1 MKDFDFNQ
9 YYQNHEVDL
18 SWLKKPSQ
26 HGFRWRCSNGSWR
39 KSKRRVSSVDSF
51 RKAIGKDNPSDVYF
65 STSSWLEPIDLP
77 NLNDDTKPHPILL
90 NHLIVFDI
98 DFAPLSLENLE
109 RARLTTLNLH
119 KWIEKNYDY
128 ELMSISFSG
137 SKGFHLF
144 YNDPDRSL
152 FSIENSK
159 EREDAVRENR
169 NKLLQEVLLS
179 GFKVDPRIT
188 ADTRRI
194 IRLPGT
200 IHGKTGLLCH
210 RISIEKL
217 GTNIE
222 AWINDVPSFFGNID
236 IPKVAKVKPKKDN
249 QAGKKVTKNL
259 QQNNVEQSYMI
270 EVSNHLPGTKD
281 RTSLIFWTPYSW
293 GTGELCLEQLE
304 DLVKSE
310 NLADSYIFSDGER
323 ILFICPEA
331 FTRAK
336 IVKLLDKI
344 GMEKVSKTLATR
356 KHYWVRISGIM
367 IEDGNWYN
375 EPRFISMIKGNNS
388 KQNYSIAHLTL
399 LSKLGLDIDI
409 SQFEQLAGNTEP
421 SIRMVVRD

>member
-18 SWLKKPSQ
+18 SWLNKPSQ

-39 KSKRRVSSVDSF
+39 KSKRRVSSVGSF
-51 RKAIGKDNPSDVYF
+51 RKAIARDNPSDVYF

-77 NLNDDTKPHPILL
+77 NLNDETKPHPILL

-109 RARLTTLNLH
+109 GARLTTLNLH
-119 KWIEKNYDY
+119 RWIEKNYDY

-137 SKGFHLF
+137 SKGFHLV
-144 YNDPDRSL
+144 YTDPDRSL
-152 FSIENSK
+152 FSIEDGK
-159 EREDAVRENR
+159 ERENAVRENR
-169 NKLLQEVLLS
+169 KKLLEEVLLA

-210 RISIEKL
+210 RINIERL

-222 AWINDVPSFFGNID
+222 SWITDVPSFFGNID
-236 IPKVAKVKPKKDN
+236 IPKVAKVEPKKVN
-249 QAGKKVTKNL
+249 QAGKKPTKTI
-259 QQNNVEQSYMI
+259 QKNNVEQSYMI

-293 GTGELCLEQLE
+293 GTGEFCLERLE
-304 DLVKSE
+304 DLVKLE

-367 IEDGNWYN
+367 NEDGNWDN
-375 EPRFISMIKGNNS
+375 ELRFISMIKGRNS
-388 KQNYSIAHLTL
+388 KQNYSKAHLTL
-399 LSKLGLDIDI
+399 LAKLGLDIDI
-409 SQFEQLAGNTEP
+409 SQCEQLAGNTEP

>member
-1 MKDFDFNQ
+1 MEDFDFNNF
-9 YYQNHEVDL
+9 YQNHEVDL
-18 SWLKKPSQ
+18 SWLAKPSQ

-39 KSKRRVSSVDSF
+39 KSKRRVSSVESF
-51 RKAIGKDNPSDVYF
+51 RKAIAKDNPSDIYF

-77 NLNDDTKPHPILL
+77 NLSDETKPHPILI
-90 NHLIVFDI
+90 NHLIAFDI

-109 RARLTTLNLH
+109 QARLTTLNLH
-119 KWIEKNYDY
+119 KWIQKNYDY
-128 ELMSISFSG
+128 ELLSISFSG

-144 YNDPDRSL
+144 YNDTDRSL
-152 FSIENSK
+152 FSIENAK
-159 EREDAVRENR
+159 EREFAVKQERM
-169 NKLLQEVLLS
+169 KLLEQVLLA

-194 IRLPGT
+194 IRLPGS

-210 RISIEKL
+210 RINAEKL
-217 GTNIE
+217 ETNIE
-222 AWINDVPSFFGNID
+222 SWINDVPSFFGNID
-236 IPKVAKVKPKKDN
+236 IPKVAIGKPKKVN
-249 QAGKKVTKNL
+249 QDSKKVTKKIQENI
-259 QQNNVEQSYMI
+259 VEQTYMI
-270 EVSNHLPGTKD
+270 EVSNHLPSTKD

-293 GTGELCLEQLE
+293 GIEEECLERLE
-304 DLVKSE
+304 DLVRSE
-310 NLADSYIFSDGER
+310 NLADSYIFSDGQR

-344 GMEKVSKTLATR
+344 GMEKLSKTLATR

-367 IEDGNWYN
+367 NEDGKWYN
-375 EPRFISMIKGNNS
+375 EPRFVSMIKGNNS
-388 KQNYSIAHLTL
+388 KQNYSKAHLTL

-409 SQFEQLAGNTEP
+409 SQYEQFAGNTEP

>member
-9 YYQNHEVDL
+9 YYQNHEVDF
-18 SWLKKPSQ
+18 SWLDKPSQ
-26 HGFRWRCSNGSWR
+26 HGFRWRNSDGSWR
-39 KSKRRVSSVDSF
+39 KSKRRISSVDSF
-51 RKAIGKDNPSDVYF
+51 RKAIAKDNPSDVYF

-77 NLNDDTKPHPILL
+77 NLNDDTKPHPILI
-90 NHLIVFDI
+90 NHLIAFDI

-109 RARLTTLNLH
+109 WARLTTLNLH

-152 FSIENSK
+152 FSIEDGK

-169 NKLLQEVLLS
+169 KKLLQEVLLA
-179 GFKVDPRIT
+179 GFKVDSRIT

-210 RISIEKL
+210 RISIERL
-217 GTNIE
+217 GTNIDS
-222 AWINDVPSFFGNID
+222 WITDVASFFGNID
-236 IPKVAKVKPKKDN
+236 IPKVAKVKPKKVN
-249 QAGKKVTKNL
+249 QAGKKLTKNI
-259 QQNNVEQSYMI
+259 QQNNVEQSYMM

-293 GTGELCLEQLE
+293 GTGELCLERLQ

-310 NLADSYIFSDGER
+310 NLADSYIFSDGQR

-336 IVKLLDKI
+336 MVKILHKI
-344 GMEKVSKTLATR
+344 GMEKLSNTLETR
-356 KHYWVRISGIM
+356 QHYWVRISGIM
-367 IEDGNWYN
+367 NDDGNWYN
-375 EPRFISMIKGNNS
+375 ETRFISMIKGNNS
-388 KQNYSIAHLTL
+388 KENFSRAHLTL
-399 LSKLGLDIDI
+399 LSKLGIDIDI
-409 SQFEQLAGNTEP
+409 SQHQNLAGTDEP

>member
-1 MKDFDFNQ
+1 MEDFDFNQ

-18 SWLKKPSQ
+18 SWLTKPSQ

-51 RKAIGKDNPSDVYF
+51 RKAIAKDNPSDIYF

-77 NLNDDTKPHPILL
+77 NLNDETKPHPILL

-98 DFAPLSLENLE
+98 DFAPLSLDNLE
-109 RARLTTLNLH
+109 QARLTTLNLR
-119 KWIEKNYDY
+119 KWIQKNYDY

-152 FSIENSK
+152 FSLENAK
-159 EREDAVRENR
+159 EREFAVKQERM
-169 NKLLQEVLLS
+169 KLLEQVLLA

-194 IRLPGT
+194 IRLPGS

-210 RISIEKL
+210 RINAEKL
-217 GTNIE
+217 ETNIE
-222 AWINDVPSFFGNID
+222 SWINDVPSFFGNID
-236 IPKVAKVKPKKDN
+236 IPKVAIGKPKKVN
-249 QAGKKVTKNL
+249 QDSKKVTKKIQENI
-259 QQNNVEQSYMI
+259 VEQTYMI
-270 EVSNHLPGTKD
+270 EVSNHLPSTKD
-281 RTSLIFWTPYSW
+281 RTSLIFWTPYLW
-293 GTGELCLEQLE
+293 GIEEECLERLE
-304 DLVKSE
+304 DLVRSE
-310 NLADSYIFSDGER
+310 NLADSYIFSDGQR

-344 GMEKVSKTLATR
+344 GMEKLSKTLATR

-367 IEDGNWYN
+367 NEDGKWYN
-375 EPRFISMIKGNNS
+375 EPRFVSMIKGNNS
-388 KQNYSIAHLTL
+388 KQNYSKAHLTL

-409 SQFEQLAGNTEP
+409 SQYEQFAGNTEP

>member
-51 RKAIGKDNPSDVYF
+51 RKAIGKDNPRDVYF

-144 YNDPDRSL
+144 YDDPDRSL
-152 FSIENSK
+152 FAIENSK

-169 NKLLQEVLLS
+169 NKLLQEVLLA

-188 ADTRRI
+188 GDTRRI